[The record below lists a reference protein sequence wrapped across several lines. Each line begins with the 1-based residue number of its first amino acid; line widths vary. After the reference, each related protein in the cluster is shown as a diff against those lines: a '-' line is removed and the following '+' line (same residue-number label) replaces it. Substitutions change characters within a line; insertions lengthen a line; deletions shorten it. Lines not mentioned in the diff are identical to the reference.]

1 MLEVPSPM
9 LRFVLERSDLR
20 GRFGR
25 REFLQI
31 AGMGAIAS
39 SPFGKSASA
48 QGPANTAA
56 SAAASGVRRAKSV
69 IIVFA
74 SGGQSQLDMWDPKPQ
89 APREIRGDFHHI
101 STSVPG
107 TIVCEHLPRIATLAD
122 RYTLIRTMSHA
133 DHDHGSAV
141 YLSLTGQYHAHISSN
156 PAAKPTDLPSLM
168 SVYKRVRREANSID
182 IAGTIDQAIEVN
194 GPAIVAPQDIAP
206 GQFGGLLGREY
217 DPMFIGNANTDA
229 LAVPGLMPLSEL
241 PPVRI
246 RQRENLLAAIDRYTQ
261 SADSASK
268 VLDLQGQ
275 YHKAFGLLHDPQTRL
290 AFDLSSEPEHVRR
303 RYGRNRS
310 GQACLLARRLAEA
323 GVPLI
328 TVVWNHQSRGQDSD
342 PDNDESYGWDTHND
356 IFDALRDRLL
366 PRFDQS
372 FSALLED
379 LESRGMLDETLVIC
393 MGEFGRAP
401 LVALEPRFAG
411 ASPGRKHWAA
421 AYSILMAGAGV
432 ARGKIVGKTDRQ
444 GAYPAS
450 ESFGPWDI
458 AATIFTALGVDPSG
472 HYLDPLQRPYPI
484 SKGTPI
490 HSAYSG

>member
-1 MLEVPSPM
+1 M
-9 LRFVLERSDLR
+9 LRFVLDQSGAR
-20 GRFGR
+20 GGIGR
-25 REFLQI
+25 REFLRI
-31 AGMGAIAS
+31 AGSGAIAGS
-39 SPFGKSASA
+39 SVGELVVAAEPAA
-48 QGPANTAA
+48 GPAATQ
-56 SAAASGVRRAKSV
+56 SSIRRARSV
-69 IIVFA
+69 IVVFA
-74 SGGQSQLDMWDPKPQ
+74 SGGQSQLDLWDPKPL
-89 APREIRGDFHHI
+89 APLEIRGEFGHI

-107 TIVCEHLPRIATLAD
+107 TIIGEHLPRVAALAD
-122 RYTLIRTMSHA
+122 RYTLIRTMSHT

-141 YLSLTGQYHAHISSN
+141 YLSLTGQYHTRISSN
-156 PAAKPTDLPSLM
+156 PAVMPTDLPSIM
-168 SVYKRVRREANSID
+168 SVFKRVRREAGATD
-182 IAGTIDQAIEVN
+182 AGGAIDQAVEVN

-206 GQFGGLLGREY
+206 GQFGGLLGRDY
-217 DPMFIGNANTDA
+217 DPMLIGNANTDA

-246 RQRENLLAAIDRYTQ
+246 RQRESLLAAIDRYTQ
-261 SADSASK
+261 IAEAGAK
-268 VLDLQGQ
+268 VLDFDGQ
-275 YHKAFGLLHDPQTRL
+275 YHKAFGLLHDPQTRV
-290 AFDLSSEPEHVRR
+290 AFDLAKEPESVRL

-328 TVVWNHQSRGQDSD
+328 TVVWNHQSRGQDND
-342 PDNDESYGWDTHND
+342 PDNDEAYGWDTHND

-379 LESRGMLDETLVIC
+379 LEARGMLDDTLVIC

-421 AYSILMAGAGV
+421 AYSVVMAGAGV
-432 ARGKIVGKTDRQ
+432 ARGKVVGRTDRQ

-450 ESFGPWDI
+450 ESFGPWDM
-458 AATIFTALGVDPSG
+458 AATIFSALGVDPSG
-472 HYLDPLQRPYPI
+472 HFLDPLQRPYQI
-484 SKGTPI
+484 SRGTPI
-490 HSAYSG
+490 RAAYGG